1 MYGRLRNLTKPKYQE
16 PRSRV
21 RQAKKDSPSVE
32 TTIPEKI
39 AHAMRLQ
46 PGDSIEWVWIT
57 QGLESYC
64 RVSKIPS
71 S

>member
-1 MYGRLRNLTKPKYQE
+1 MTKPKYQE
-16 PRSRV
+16 PRSKV

-46 PGDSIEWVWIT
+46 SGDSIEWIWIIEGF
-57 QGLESYC
+57 QSYC
-64 RVSKIPS
+64 RVRKVQA
-71 S
+71 